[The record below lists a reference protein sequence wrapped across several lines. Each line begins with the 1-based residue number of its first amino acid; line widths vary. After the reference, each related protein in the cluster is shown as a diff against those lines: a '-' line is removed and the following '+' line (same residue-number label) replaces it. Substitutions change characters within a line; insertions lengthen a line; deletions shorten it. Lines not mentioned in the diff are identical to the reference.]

1 MQYKVESVLQSCGVD
16 AGQSILVALSGG
28 ADSMAL
34 LHVLNRLGFAC
45 QAAHCNF
52 QLRDQESDDDER
64 FVVDFCM
71 ENDIPLHVK
80 QFNTIYE
87 ARKNGISIEM
97 AARDLRYTWFW
108 RLVKNENFHWL
119 ATGHHGDDMIET
131 FFLNLARG
139 TGLRGLKGMECQ
151 NEKLIRPLLALRRDE
166 IESYCVKDGVPFRT
180 DSTNSDVIFK
190 RNNIRHNVL
199 PVMNSLNPSFFDTM
213 MDNFRNLNE
222 IWQIFQ
228 KEVELVKNQVVAR
241 EDDHLLIPVKLIKDH
256 PQRRSILFEI
266 LRPFNFNATVIS
278 GVIDSLDGIAGKQFF
293 SKTHR
298 LVRDRFNLVVVPR
311 ETQEDEVYYIQS
323 DEVKMT
329 HPVSLEI
336 RLFERNSD
344 FEFSRYGD
352 CANLDADLVEFP
364 LKLRHWRKGDQ
375 FRPLGME
382 TYKKLSDFFID
393 GKFSL
398 IEKEKVWILLSGD
411 DIIWVV
417 GHRIDDRYKV
427 TSATEN
433 ILELKISEG

>member
-1 MQYKVESVLQSCGVD
+1 
-16 AGQSILVALSGG
+16 
-28 ADSMAL
+28 
-34 LHVLNRLGFAC
+34 
-45 QAAHCNF
+45 
-52 QLRDQESDDDER
+52 
-64 FVVDFCM
+64 
-71 ENDIPLHVK
+71 
-80 QFNTIYE
+80 
-87 ARKNGISIEM
+87 
-97 AARDLRYTWFW
+97 
-108 RLVKNENFHWL
+108 
-119 ATGHHGDDMIET
+119 
-131 FFLNLARG
+131 
-139 TGLRGLKGMECQ
+139 MECQ